1 MSNQRY
7 TDALLANGRL
17 REERDQLL
25 DMLATVPIILNKAFS
40 AGMEERE
47 GGDINRQK
55 QLMKSVN
62 ELRAVIH
69 TALTK
74 EPRG

>member
-1 MSNQRY
+1 
-7 TDALLANGRL
+7 
-17 REERDQLL
+17 
-25 DMLATVPIILNKAFS
+25 MLATVPIILNKAFS